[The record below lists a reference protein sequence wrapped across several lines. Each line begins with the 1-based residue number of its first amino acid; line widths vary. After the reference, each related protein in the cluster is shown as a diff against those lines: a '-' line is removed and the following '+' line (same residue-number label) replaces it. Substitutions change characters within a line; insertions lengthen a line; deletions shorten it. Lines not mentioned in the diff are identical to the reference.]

1 MSSSHRYCS
10 CYNTTPPP
18 LVPPLFLHVDAQDR
32 RCRFKQ
38 RPPLPWKAINYSERG
53 LQGRKRRWQEISP
66 ITSLHQGFFSMK
78 SHFLILIEEI
88 KCRLQMLLQV
98 KLQRG
103 PLLLVA
109 LLMMKRC
116 HLILASYMVYE
127 VECSDHLKQ
136 KLAENMI
143 AHKEEI
149 FSCPKRTWF
158 VAETEKKVAA
168 KAAKAS
174 INNDKSFGKVI
185 SAQEAEDLKMKKK
198 RKREREVSRQRELVK
213 S

>member
-1 MSSSHRYCS
+1 M
-10 CYNTTPPP
+10 
-18 LVPPLFLHVDAQDR
+18 
-32 RCRFKQ
+32 
-38 RPPLPWKAINYSERG
+38 
-53 LQGRKRRWQEISP
+53 
-66 ITSLHQGFFSMK
+66 
-78 SHFLILIEEI
+78 

-136 KLAENMI
+136 KLAESMI

-149 FSCPKRTWF
+149 FSHPKRIWF

-168 KAAKAS
+168 KAAKAFIARRS
-174 INNDKSFGKVI
+174 CGTCGRP
-185 SAQEAEDLKMKKK
+185 E
-198 RKREREVSRQRELVK
+198 
-213 S
+213 

>member
-1 MSSSHRYCS
+1 M
-10 CYNTTPPP
+10 
-18 LVPPLFLHVDAQDR
+18 
-32 RCRFKQ
+32 
-38 RPPLPWKAINYSERG
+38 
-53 LQGRKRRWQEISP
+53 
-66 ITSLHQGFFSMK
+66 
-78 SHFLILIEEI
+78 

-109 LLMMKRC
+109 LLMMKRFHPTTLFSKPLIPTSHASCAQILKSHLHHYSHYSASDLKFIPCGALYNTWMPPC

-136 KLAENMI
+136 KLAESMI

-149 FSCPKRTWF
+149 FSHPKRIWF

-168 KAAKAS
+168 KAAKAKLWNMRQAGM
-174 INNDKSFGKVI
+174 IPQ
-185 SAQEAEDLKMKKK
+185 SASSWLGSYEDGVEYYVCLNGHMLGTCTLLPLSDS
-198 RKREREVSRQRELVK
+198 EDVSASEEE
-213 S
+213 